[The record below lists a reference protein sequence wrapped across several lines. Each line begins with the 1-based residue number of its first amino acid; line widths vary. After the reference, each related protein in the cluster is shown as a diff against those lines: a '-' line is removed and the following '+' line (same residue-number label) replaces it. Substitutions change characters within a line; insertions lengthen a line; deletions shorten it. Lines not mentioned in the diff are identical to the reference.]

1 MNAGEQATRPFKA
14 PQHYDVVV
22 VGAGI
27 HGASIACEA
36 SSRGLKTLLVQS
48 GNLGGTASC
57 SPADVVGAG
66 LNLLENLHFPDVIAN
81 RDALNILYQKAPH
94 LVRPINAYIV
104 QAPQLRSVKKV
115 NIGAKIY
122 NRLQKV
128 KTDDLEEV
136 DKMRA
141 GAESKGY
148 LLHHGFKDEVLSQI
162 PVREYS
168 INYTRIVIALAQQL
182 HKDENSLTLSHHKL
196 IHAEREIG
204 SWRLKIEDQRSKQ
217 EVFYQTNILINCTGC
232 HSNNLLKDVL
242 NAPSRSSAARLNSA
256 YIYVN
261 YEQNWRSAAVFQRE
275 NKSLVYAQNFD
286 NRHLCIGPIIADSD
300 DKKDKERA
308 INELLSLWNQNA
320 HKALNKED
328 IIHCQWS
335 SHPMA
340 EDPSLQKLD
349 STNTTLLD
357 LNNPGNVAP
366 LLNLFG
372 NNLVQFRK
380 IAEQALDI
388 LVVFTHAKRNPAYIN
403 EALPGGNFEGQ
414 TIEDVSQ
421 QLIRHY
427 DFLDGET
434 VNRLLLTYGS
444 NAIQVLDNCHSVAD
458 MGLHFG
464 EGLYQREVDY
474 LRKKEWAETA
484 EDILWRR
491 TYLGLKLSLGQRQG
505 LVEYLAR

>member
-1 MNAGEQATRPFKA
+1 MDTGEQPSNPPET

-66 LNLLENLHFPDVIAN
+66 LNLLENLQFPDVIAN
-81 RDALNILYQKAPH
+81 RDALDALYQKAPH

-104 QAPQLRSVKKV
+104 QALQLRSAKKV
-115 NIGAKIY
+115 HIGAKIY
-122 NRLQKV
+122 NRLQKL
-128 KTDDLEEV
+128 KTTDLEE
-136 DKMRA
+136 A
-141 GAESKGY
+141 GDTVATTETEGSLLQHSFRGEALSKT
-148 LLHHGFKDEVLSQI
+148 

-168 INYTRIVIALAQQL
+168 INYTRIVIALVQQL
-182 HKDENSLTLSHHKL
+182 HKDENSQTLNHHKL
-196 IHAEREIG
+196 IHAERG
-204 SWRLKIEDQRSKQ
+204 HGTWGLKVEDQQSKQ
-217 EVFYQTNILINCTGC
+217 RVTYQANILINCTGC
-232 HSNNLLKDVL
+232 HSNDLLKDVL
-242 NAPSRSSAARLNSA
+242 GVHSRSSAARLNSV
-256 YIYVN
+256 YIYVS
-261 YEQNWRSAAVFQRE
+261 YKQNWRSAAVFQRE
-275 NKSLVYAQNFD
+275 NRSLVYAQNFD
-286 NRHLCIGPIIADSD
+286 NRHLCIGPIISDSD
-300 DKKDKERA
+300 DEKDKERA
-308 INELLSLWNQNA
+308 INELLLLWNQNT
-320 HKALNKED
+320 HKALKKED
-328 IIHCQWS
+328 IIHYQWS

-340 EDPSLQKLD
+340 EDPSIQKLA

-357 LNNPGNVAP
+357 LNNPGNAAP

-388 LVVFTHAKRNPAYIN
+388 LEVFTNAKRNPAYIN
-403 EALPGGNFEGQ
+403 EALPGGNFEDR
-414 TIEDVSQ
+414 TIEYVFQ

-427 DFLDGET
+427 GFLDHET
-434 VNRLLLTYGS
+434 VSRLVLTYGT
-444 NAIQVLDNCHSVAD
+444 NAIQILNNCDSQHD

-474 LRKKEWAETA
+474 LRKNEWAETA

-491 TYLGLKLSLGQRQG
+491 TYLGLRLSSDQQQG
-505 LVEYLAR
+505 LTEYLAR

>member
-1 MNAGEQATRPFKA
+1 MDAGGQATRPSEA

-66 LNLLENLHFPDVIAN
+66 LNLLENLHFPDVISN
-81 RDALNILYQKAPH
+81 RDALCTLHQKAPH
-94 LVRPINAYIV
+94 LVQPINAYIV
-104 QAPQLRSVKKV
+104 RAPQLRSAKKV

-122 NRLQKV
+122 NRLQRV
-128 KTDDLEEV
+128 KTTDFKEV
-136 DKMRA
+136 GDTRSA
-141 GAESKGY
+141 GSGDT
-148 LLHHGFKDEVLSQI
+148 LLQHSFKDEVLSQN

-196 IHAEREIG
+196 IHAEREQG
-204 SWRLKIEDQRSKQ
+204 AWRLKIEDQRSKQ
-217 EVFYQTNILINCTGC
+217 KVFYQTNILINCTGC

-242 NAPSRSSAARLNSA
+242 RVPSRSSAARLNSA
-256 YIYVN
+256 YIYFR
-261 YEQNWRSAAVFQRE
+261 YEQNWHSSAIFQRE

-286 NRHLCIGPIIADSD
+286 NQHLCIGPIIADSCD
-300 DKKDKERA
+300 EEDKELA
-308 INELLSLWNQNA
+308 INECLSLWNQNT
-320 HKALNKED
+320 HKLIKRED

-340 EDPSLQKLD
+340 EDPSLHKLD

-357 LNNPGNVAP
+357 LNNPGNAAP

-388 LVVFTHAKRNPAYIN
+388 LVVFTHAKRNQTYTN
-403 EALPGGNFEGQ
+403 EALPGGNFEGRS
-414 TIEDVSQ
+414 IEDVSQ
-421 QLIRHY
+421 QLIHHY

-434 VNRLLLTYGS
+434 LNRLLFTYGS
-444 NAIQVLDNCHSVAD
+444 NAIQILDNCHSKQD
-458 MGLHFG
+458 MGLDFG

-474 LRKKEWAETA
+474 LRKNEWAVTA
-484 EDILWRR
+484 DDILWRR
-491 TYLGLKLSLGQRQG
+491 TYLGLRLSLDQRQE